1 MRTNLLVRFLL
12 ATALLILA
20 IPVVAS
26 AQDYRDRYYNPD
38 YRDQYNQN
46 NNYDVRAAINRLANS
61 SVRLENDLNYANRRR
76 VFGIFEFR
84 TVDNTAITEVRDFRR
99 AVWQLRRA
107 SAGGSQSAYA
117 LELLL
122 R

>member
-1 MRTNLLVRFLL
+1 
-12 ATALLILA
+12 
-20 IPVVAS
+20 
-26 AQDYRDRYYNPD
+26 
-38 YRDQYNQN
+38 
-46 NNYDVRAAINRLANS
+46 VRAAINRLANS

-107 SAGGSQSAYA
+107 SAGGSDLSNSYDEARTVIDQGTR
-117 LELLL
+117 LD